1 MSKVDLIL
9 TWVII
14 ILGIVMVV
22 LLFVLPK
29 DHCDTCN
36 FDGLKGKQWF
46 ESYSSRCLQRYSY
59 GQANPNVL
67 TFNITNLTT
76 KF

>member
-1 MSKVDLIL
+1 MSKIDLIL

-14 ILGIVMVV
+14 ILGIVIVV

-46 ESYSSRCLQRYSY
+46 ESYSSRCLQRYAY
-59 GQANPNVL
+59 GQANPNVPTL
-67 TFNITNLTT
+67 NLSGLSNQS
-76 KF
+76 